1 MKNRK
6 IIWLLLAMVLSLCSC
21 YKVKITSENTSERT
35 AFIEHGTK
43 STSSKT
49 DINSANIIYKSDKT
63 YKIFTNEEMTEFE
76 YFIYDNDGGI
86 IDMGYHDSRGSFDIY
101 EENGLLVLDYGVGG
115 NTWHERYY
123 DTAKG
128 AVSRFFEKPV
138 QNTDRL
144 IAYFE
149 VRDNPDIVLVV
160 RDIFDTAQ
168 FYKEINRDF
177 SSFVITDQAKCEF
190 IDNNTRLKLTYW
202 TNPNDEEITEIIDVR

>member
-1 MKNRK
+1 MK
-6 IIWLLLAMVLSLCSC
+6 
-21 YKVKITSENTSERT
+21 
-35 AFIEHGTK
+35 
-43 STSSKT
+43 KT
-49 DINSANIIYKSDKT
+49 V
-63 YKIFTNEEMTEFE
+63 F
-76 YFIYDNDGGI
+76 
-86 IDMGYHDSRGSFDIY
+86 
-101 EENGLLVLDYGVGG
+101 LVLDYGVGG